1 MLTND
6 DLTSIGGLI
15 DEKLLPIKKDI
26 KKIKTD
32 VAQTR
37 KDINMVIGVFDTE
50 NVTLRNRVEII
61 EDKVGI
67 RN

>member
-50 NVTLRNRVEII
+50 NVRLRNRVEII